1 MNRSKQAR
9 TVVLKSASVVA
20 VVFGLLSIMSGG
32 NVLFGDDAARRAA
45 GAYIGF
51 VVWFNFLGGFGYA
64 ATGAGLW
71 MRQRWAALMAFLI
84 AGTTLLVFLAFGL
97 QVAGGAAYEL
107 RTVAAMSFRLM
118 VWLIIA
124 WIAYRRIWRSS

>member
-1 MNRSKQAR
+1 
-9 TVVLKSASVVA
+9 
-20 VVFGLLSIMSGG
+20 MSGG

-51 VVWFNFLGGFGYA
+51 VVWFNFLGGFAYA
-64 ATGAGLW
+64 AAGAGLW

>member
-1 MNRSKQAR
+1 
-9 TVVLKSASVVA
+9 
-20 VVFGLLSIMSGG
+20 MSGG

-51 VVWFNFLGGFGYA
+51 VVWFNFLGGFAYA
-64 ATGAGLW
+64 AAGAGLW

-97 QVAGGAAYEL
+97 HVAGGAAYEL